1 MSLVDGAAE
10 QHIGHLGSNTGSGV
24 SYAAVM
30 PVYSSPESIP
40 VPVPIPLSFPSPSP
54 RWVSP
59 SESALSSPAV
69 LLPRLSTISE
79 RTPPPSPPADALG
92 LSFASLDDLD
102 YRHRSET
109 TPLFPPADFQSQRS
123 ANYVYYVPAEPYNR
137 SEPTFQPSPPPL
149 ADARKK
155 SRVRSSFNPFKSV
168 FSPPFHPVQ

>member
-10 QHIGHLGSNTGSGV
+10 QHIEHLGLNTGSGV

-30 PVYSSPESIP
+30 PFYSSPESI
-40 VPVPIPLSFPSPSP
+40 PVPIPLSFPSPSL

-59 SESALSSPAV
+59 SESALSSPDV
-69 LLPRLSTISE
+69 LLRRLSTISE

-102 YRHRSET
+102 DHHRSET

-137 SEPTFQPSPPPL
+137 SEPTFQPSPPPP